1 MIQISIHPKLLTPIH
16 PLHSGVVPSP
26 PSKTESEC
34 SVLLT
39 IATFSLLP
47 GSLGFLRYP
56 KGKNVVMLE
65 LGSLTAA
72 LPRSRLSR
80 SGPQV
85 HLFCFS
91 SLTFPFLSK
100 RNSLPV
106 SSLARHLPSLAATTG
121 RAAAQPFAGDERIL
135 QVCRAGPFSF
145 LVLCETPNPD
155 KTI

>member
-85 HLFCFS
+85 HL
-91 SLTFPFLSK
+91 LPPLLKPFPFSRTPPLLF
-100 RNSLPV
+100 LPWRRRLGERRPSPLPATSA
-106 SSLARHLPSLAATTG
+106 SSRYAAPAPSL
-121 RAAAQPFAGDERIL
+121 
-135 QVCRAGPFSF
+135 S
-145 LVLCETPNPD
+145 LCCARPQTLTKLSNPV
-155 KTI
+155 TI